1 MNITCAQ
8 KIFSHIKYKF
18 GVLKICEET
27 NSVTEE
33 TLKLVKI
40 NSSASSLLYKMENF
54 LDKHNSEFVR
64 DAYSQYFLK
73 TNIKLYPVKIFLTS
87 QIPFPLM
94 QKGTLPQST

>member
-1 MNITCAQ
+1 MTTALELVHIAALNEGTCLMSIS
-8 KIFSHIKYKF
+8 KPFPTPKRDIKYKF
-18 GVLKICEET
+18 GILKICEET

-73 TNIKLYPVKIFLTS
+73 TNI
-87 QIPFPLM
+87 
-94 QKGTLPQST
+94 